1 MSNHQVIEVKW
12 NGVNEKAVNER
23 VVKSKLSKGEAKRLA
38 DKLNRKQDLND
49 GEIISFLVRAA
60 S

>member
-1 MSNHQVIEVKW
+1 MSHQVIEVKW
-12 NGVNEKAVNER
+12 NGVNDKSVDER

>member
-12 NGVNEKAVNER
+12 NGVNDKSVNER
-23 VVKSKLSKGEAKRLA
+23 IVKSKLTRGEAKRLA

>member
-12 NGVNEKAVNER
+12 NGVNDKSVTER
-23 VVKSKLSKGEAKRLA
+23 TVKSKLTKGEAKRLA